1 MRNRQTS
8 FLRRV
13 KAPNQLIDII
23 FYNKMSNFDN
33 ILNEFNAQF
42 LELKSEQQLDEIRIK
57 FLGKKGL
64 VTELFSQL
72 KNVSA
77 EEKKSFGAAINKL
90 RDEVTAKIDTKKEFF
105 ADAELN
111 QKLSQEK
118 IDVTEPTRKNPQ
130 GFAHPISKVI
140 KEIREIFSGL
150 GFEFAEGPEIEDDFH
165 NFTALNMPQNHPARQ
180 MQDTFYLNSPN
191 NESLLRTHTSNVQI
205 RKMLSAKPP
214 LRTVA
219 LGRVF
224 RRDSDQTHTPMFHQI
239 EGFVVDETTNMAH
252 LKWVL
257 EEFLRQFFEV
267 KNVDLRFRPSFFP
280 FTEPSAEVDIGYKIE
295 QGRIKIGSMNAPA
308 SAAQEATSSNKGAE
322 KFMEI
327 LGCGMIHPNVLQ
339 NCQIDS
345 EKFQGF
351 AFGIGVERLAM
362 LKYGIT
368 DLRMFFENDVRF
380 LKHYGFSGMEF

>member
-1 MRNRQTS
+1 MNS
-8 FLRRV
+8 L
-13 KAPNQLIDII
+13 
-23 FYNKMSNFDN
+23 DN
-33 ILNEFNAQF
+33 ILNDFNAQF
-42 LELKSEQQLDEIRIK
+42 LELKSEQQLDGIRVK

-64 VTELFSQL
+64 VTELFLQL
-72 KNVSA
+72 KDVAA
-77 EEKKSFGAAINKL
+77 EEKKSFGATINKL
-90 RDEVTAKIDTKKEFF
+90 RDQITTQIDAKKEFF
-105 ADAELN
+105 ADEELSK
-111 QKLSQEK
+111 KLSQEK
-118 IDVTEPTRKNPQ
+118 IDVTEPSRKNPQ

-150 GFEFAEGPEIEDDFH
+150 GFEFAEGPEIENDFN

-180 MQDTFYLNSPN
+180 MQDTFYLQREKNSAPDAN
-191 NESLLRTHTSNVQI
+191 ANSAETLLRTHTSTVQI
-205 RKMLSAKPP
+205 RKMLESKPP
-214 LRTVA
+214 LRVVA

-239 EGFVVDETTNMAH
+239 EGFMVDETTNMAH

-280 FTEPSAEVDIGYKIE
+280 FTEPSAEVDIGYTID
-295 QGRIKIGSMNAPA
+295 QGRIKIGS
-308 SAAQEATSSNKGAE
+308 SDKSET

-327 LGCGMIHPNVLQ
+327 LGCGMIHPNVLK
-339 NCQIDS
+339 NCEIDQ
-345 EKFQGF
+345 EKYQGF

-368 DLRMFFENDVRF
+368 DLRMFFENDLRF
-380 LKHYGFSGMEF
+380 LQHYGFKGSEF

>member
-1 MRNRQTS
+1 MN
-8 FLRRV
+8 
-13 KAPNQLIDII
+13 
-23 FYNKMSNFDN
+23 NFDN
-33 ILNEFNAQF
+33 ILNNFNAQF
-42 LELKSEQQLDEIRIK
+42 LELNSEQQLDEIRVK

-77 EEKKSFGAAINKL
+77 EEKKSFGASINKL
-90 RDEVTAKIDTKKEFF
+90 RDEVTKKIDAKKELF

-111 QKLSQEK
+111 KKLSQEK
-118 IDVTEPTRKNPQ
+118 VDVTEPVRKQ
-130 GFAHPISKVI
+130 AVGFAHPISKVV

-180 MQDTFYLNSPN
+180 MQDTFYLNATKNSE
-191 NESLLRTHTSNVQI
+191 NETLLRTHTSTVQI

-267 KNVDLRFRPSFFP
+267 KNVELRFRPSFFP

-295 QGRIKIGSMNAPA
+295 QGRIKIGSA
-308 SAAQEATSSNKGAE
+308 SVADQVSA

-327 LGCGMIHPNVLQ
+327 LGCGMIHPNVLR
-339 NCQIDS
+339 NCEIDP

-351 AFGIGVERLAM
+351 AFGIGIERLAM

-380 LKHYGFSGMEF
+380 LQHYGFKGFEF